1 MGSMLLRAIDEAG
14 FSAIRERALAGETLG
29 ADELERLRGADLLV
43 VAGLADLVRKRFRGD
58 EVRVVGSADLRAAG
72 LAVFAGAE
80 LLSPGGAAAQG
91 GTPALTGGELLR
103 EIALSRLRLPSGQGL
118 AVSLD
123 ELGLELA
130 QTALVFG
137 ADVLFGDL
145 GGKRTLPL
153 ADGPDAR
160 RAELKG
166 LIERA
171 GRSVVFGLAAAAPRE
186 DMAS

>member
-1 MGSMLLRAIDEAG
+1 MGSMLQRAIDEAG
-14 FSAIRERALAGETLG
+14 FSTIRERVLAGESLG
-29 ADELERLRGADLLV
+29 SDELERLRGADLLV
-43 VAGLADLVRKRFRGD
+43 VAGLADLMRRRFRGD
-58 EVRVVGSADLRAAG
+58 EVRVVGSADLRDPG
-72 LAVFAGAE
+72 LAVFEPGTQGDTPGA
-80 LLSPGGAAAQG
+80 
-91 GTPALTGGELLR
+91 TGGELLR
-103 EIALSRLRLPSGQGL
+103 EIALARLRLPGGQGL

-123 ELGLELA
+123 ELGLQLA

-137 ADVLFGDL
+137 ADVVFGDL

-166 LIERA
+166 LIERG